1 MSMPSS
7 EPRPQRAD
15 VAKPVDEAVAVSG
28 RRRAVLVAGGALA
41 AVGLAAGA
49 TFALGGGD
57 DEGDL
62 ALPPVP
68 SVAATPAPSATA
80 TAPTPL
86 PTLAGGAGRNPF
98 VARVVLGGTIP
109 GAAAASA
116 GAQSDPGSGTTDT
129 GAAPG
134 TGATTDAGSTGG
146 TAGTSPAPAV
156 TGPRGATGEKGATGE
171 RGATGASGPTGATGA
186 QGPAGAPGPSL
197 PVVVFTG
204 LDGDGKGLFR
214 VWNGGDVLPAGPVE
228 AGDLLGTEAPL
239 SHIKVVELHADRAV
253 LQYGDEPLTV
263 DVGKAYPLF

>member
-49 TFALGGGD
+49 TFALGGGA
-57 DEGDL
+57 DEEDL

-68 SVAATPAPSATA
+68 SAAATPAPSATTA
-80 TAPTPL
+80 APTPL

-109 GAAAASA
+109 GAASA
-116 GAQSDPGSGTTDT
+116 GAETAPGSGATDT

-134 TGATTDAGSTGG
+134 TGATDAGDTAG

-156 TGPRGATGEKGATGE
+156 TGARGATGEKGATGE
-171 RGATGASGPTGATGA
+171 RGATGATGPTGATGV

-204 LDGDGKGLFR
+204 LDADGKGLFR
-214 VWNGGDVLPAGPVE
+214 VWTGGDVVPAGPV
-228 AGDLLGTEAPL
+228 AAADLLGTEAPL